1 MKPYMPIRIAAVLSL
16 TLLVNS
22 CADSS
27 QKTGHPTP
35 APQQVTE
42 TAKGEVKSYQLA
54 LFDEARNRAVPVAIY
69 EPGSGAK
76 RSPEKRRKL
85 KLALLNHG
93 YGNPNTSYKF
103 VAYNLVAQGYFV
115 VSIQHE
121 LPKEAPMPTTGNPQQ
136 VRRPYWERG
145 VQNMLFVLQTLK
157 KTNPELDFKSLLLI
171 GHSNGGDMAALFAQ
185 KYPKLVRDVVTLD
198 NRRMPLPRTR
208 RPHILTIRSSDQV
221 ADDGV
226 LPTAA
231 EQKKFDIQI
240 VKMENMTHN
249 DIWDG
254 ATDEKKQEINQA
266 INNFLKTK

>member
-1 MKPYMPIRIAAVLSL
+1 MTIRIAAVLSIA
-16 TLLVNS
+16 LLANS

-27 QKTGHPTP
+27 QKVSHPTP
-35 APQQVTE
+35 VPQHVTE

-54 LFDEARNRAVPVAIY
+54 LFDEARNRPVPIAVYV
-69 EPGSGAK
+69 PGSGAK
-76 RSPEKRRKL
+76 LSPEKRTKL
-85 KLALLNHG
+85 KLAILNHG
-93 YGNPNTSYKF
+93 YGSPHTGYSF
-103 VAYNLVAQGYFV
+103 IAYNLVAQGYFV
-115 VSIQHE
+115 ASIQHD

-145 VQNMLFVLQTLK
+145 AQNMLFVLQTLK
-157 KTNPELDFKSLLLI
+157 KSNPELDFKNLLLV
-171 GHSNGGDMAALFAQ
+171 GHSNGGDMAMLFAL
-185 KYPKLVRDVVTLD
+185 KYPKLARNIISLD

-226 LPTAA
+226 LPTAT
-231 EQKKFDIQI
+231 EQQKFDIQI

-254 ATDEKKQEINQA
+254 ATEEKKQEINQT
-266 INNFLKTK
+266 INIFLKTK

>member
-1 MKPYMPIRIAAVLSL
+1 MSLRIAAVLGIA
-16 TLLVNS
+16 LLINS

-27 QKTGHPTP
+27 QKVGHP
-35 APQQVTE
+35 APVPQRVTE

-54 LFDEARNRAVPVAIY
+54 LFDEARNRAVPITVY
-69 EPGSGAK
+69 VPGSGAK
-76 RSPEKRRKL
+76 LNPAKRSNL
-85 KLALLNHG
+85 KLAILNHG
-93 YGNPNTSYKF
+93 YGSPHTGYSF
-103 VAYNLVAQGYFV
+103 IAYNLVAQGYFV
-115 VSIQHE
+115 ASIQHD
-121 LPKEAPMPTTGNPQQ
+121 LPKEARMPTTGNPQQ
-136 VRRPYWERG
+136 VRRPFWERG
-145 VQNMLFVLQTLK
+145 AQNMLFVLQALK
-157 KTNPELDFKSLLLI
+157 KSNPELDFKNLLLV
-171 GHSNGGDMAALFAQ
+171 GHSNGGDMAMLFAH
-185 KYPKLVRDVVTLD
+185 KYPKLARNIISLD

-231 EQKKFDIQI
+231 EQKKYAIQI

-254 ATDEKKQEINQA
+254 ATEEKKQEINRT